1 MAHLNCEEKSEGKC
15 KNRIYRLDLFERR
28 DTGKIVAE
36 ETIIIDTQAK
46 YGHIW
51 GVDYSYREKKLFV
64 TDVLTEKLRRE
75 WAEKPE
81 RSCSLSERQIG
92 HNFSDWSFLFSN
104 NLSQTQICQHGR
116 VGQRRSAS

>member
-1 MAHLNCEEKSEGKC
+1 MAHHNCEEKSAGKC

-64 TDVLTEKLRRE
+64 TDVLTEKLR
-75 WAEKPE
+75 
-81 RSCSLSERQIG
+81 
-92 HNFSDWSFLFSN
+92 
-104 NLSQTQICQHGR
+104 
-116 VGQRRSAS
+116 